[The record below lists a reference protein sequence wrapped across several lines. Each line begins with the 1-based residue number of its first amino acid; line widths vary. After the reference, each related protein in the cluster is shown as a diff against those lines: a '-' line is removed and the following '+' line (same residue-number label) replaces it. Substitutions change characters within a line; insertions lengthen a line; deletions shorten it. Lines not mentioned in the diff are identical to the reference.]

1 MKYKYGLMKYEG
13 GNLGDEI
20 QSLAA
25 KRFLPRVDL
34 YVDRDN
40 LKNIKSNQK
49 IKLIMNGW
57 FTHKPPNWPP
67 SPDIKPLFVSF
78 HISPSCARELTLD
91 ESIQYFKKH
100 EPIGCRDYYT
110 RDLLRKKGVESY
122 FSGCLTLTLQ
132 SNTTGKS
139 NEILLVDLDKEAL
152 KNIPKKRLNS
162 CVILDHYGYN
172 PLIKKMYNLAR
183 SNNSLCSLYKL
194 ALQLREK
201 FKVKLVLHQPSSKKF
216 QRAEK
221 LLKRYSMAK
230 LVITSRLHCAL
241 PCLAFGTPVIFVS
254 KSLNDPRFRGYL
266 DYLRSYSVEEF
277 KRKVREIDWE
287 NPPKNP
293 KSIEEIRKKLI
304 KTCEDF
310 INDY

>member
-1 MKYKYGLMKYEG
+1 MKYKYGLIKYEG

-57 FTHKPPNWPP
+57 FMHRPLNWPP
-67 SPDIKPLFVSF
+67 SPDIEPLFISF
-78 HISPSCARELTLD
+78 HISPSCARELTSN
-91 ESIQYFKKH
+91 ESIQYFRKH

-110 RDLLRKKGVESY
+110 RDLLRKKGIESY

-132 SNTTGKS
+132 SNTTRKS

-183 SNNSLCSLYKL
+183 KNNFLYSFYKL

-201 FKVKLVLHQPSSKKF
+201 FKVKLVLHQSSPKKF
-216 QRAEK
+216 QRAEA

-241 PCLAFGTPVIFVS
+241 PCLAFNTPVIFVS
-254 KSLNDPRFRGYL
+254 KNLNDPRLKGYL
-266 DYLRSYSVEEF
+266 EYLRCYSVEEF
-277 KRKVREIDWE
+277 KERVKELDWE
-287 NPPKNP
+287 CPPQNP
-293 KSIEEIRKKLI
+293 KSIEKIRKKLVE
-304 KTCEDF
+304 TCKKF
-310 INDY
+310 INDD